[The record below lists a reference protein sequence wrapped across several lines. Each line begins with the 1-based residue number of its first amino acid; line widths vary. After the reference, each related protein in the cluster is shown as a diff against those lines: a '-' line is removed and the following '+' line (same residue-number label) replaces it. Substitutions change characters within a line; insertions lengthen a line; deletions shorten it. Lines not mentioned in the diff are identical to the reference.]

1 MDPLDQIA
9 AELQAL
15 GDSARAERE
24 KRYLKSD
31 LRHLGVPVPAIRKVA
46 VRAAA
51 GRSREQTLDL
61 ALDLWR
67 EPVHES
73 RTVAVEVLIRN
84 WTLLKAKDLPIVE
97 RMIRESHTWAYVDF
111 LAIKVVGALVWR
123 YPRLA
128 TTLDRWP
135 GDENLWIRRTALL
148 ALILRIRIGDGDL
161 TRLSEY
167 GDLLIEE
174 REFFIRK
181 ALGWVLRELSK
192 RDPAWVTAWVRD
204 RTTRISGV
212 TLREAVRHLPAQ
224 DREALLAAYRS

>member
-1 MDPLDQIA
+1 MDPLDQIL
-9 AELQAL
+9 AELRAL

-61 ALDLWR
+61 ALGLWR
-67 EPVHES
+67 EPVHEL
-73 RTVAVEVLIRN
+73 RMVAVEVLIRN
-84 WTLLKAKDLPIVE
+84 WTLLKARDLPIVE

-128 TTLDRWP
+128 TTLDLWP

-192 RDPAWVTAWVRD
+192 KDPAWVTAWVRD